1 MTTCHMILNHS
12 CLIVNTVLPL
22 KIGENAMSFAG
33 NPTTLGETIRKL
45 RKMAGLSQKK
55 LATLLGVDQTTIA
68 YWESGRNHPRHKY
81 LERLAA
87 IFGVSP
93 AVFYVNGNEFREYVR
108 VGERGDLYLP
118 VVSYVHA
125 GLGVFNEPE
134 ELLMVTFEEAR
145 KAHYAMKVKGR
156 SMEPA
161 LFEGDYIGVR
171 QQSVATTGDIVVALV
186 DEFDEVT
193 VKRLKQ
199 IATEIILVPDNP
211 EFPTYSSR
219 HHRIQIVGK
228 VTWVKRFLER

>member
-1 MTTCHMILNHS
+1 MILNHS
-12 CLIVNTVLPL
+12 CHRVKVVLPL
-22 KIGENAMSFAG
+22 KTGENAMSFAG

-45 RKMAGLSQKK
+45 RKMTGLSQKQ
-55 LATLLGVDQTTIA
+55 LAAMLGVDQSTIA
-68 YWESGRNHPRHKY
+68 YWESGKNFPRHKY
-81 LERLAA
+81 LERMAA

-93 AVFYVNGNEFREYVR
+93 AVFYVNGDEFRKYVR

-134 ELLMVTFEEAR
+134 ELLMVTLEEAR
-145 KAHYAMKVKGR
+145 KAHYVMKVKGR
-156 SMEPA
+156 SMEPT

-171 QQSVATTGDIVVALV
+171 QQSIATTGDIVVALV

-199 IATEIILVPDNP
+199 VATEIILVPDNP
-211 EFPTYSSR
+211 EFPSYSSKE
-219 HHRIQIVGK
+219 HRIRIIGK
-228 VTWVKRFLER
+228 VTWIKRFFER

>member
-1 MTTCHMILNHS
+1 M
-12 CLIVNTVLPL
+12 L
-22 KIGENAMSFAG
+22 KSKPSTIGEV
-33 NPTTLGETIRKL
+33 IRKL
-45 RKMAGLSQKK
+45 RQNAGMPQARLARLVGVTRSSISQ
-55 LATLLGVDQTTIA
+55 
-68 YWESGRNHPRHKY
+68 WESGRDYPRLKHIEKM
-81 LERLAA
+81 AA

-93 AVFYVNGNEFREYVR
+93 TIFFSDSDFREHVR
-108 VGERGDLYLP
+108 ICERGEIFLP
-118 VVSYVHA
+118 VLSYVHA
-125 GLGVFNEPE
+125 GLGVQKEPE
-134 ELLMVTFEEAR
+134 ELLLVTLEEAR

-156 SMEPA
+156 SMEPT

>member
-1 MTTCHMILNHS
+1 
-12 CLIVNTVLPL
+12 
-22 KIGENAMSFAG
+22 MSFTE
-33 NPTTLGETIRKL
+33 NPATLGEIIRKL
-45 RKMAGLSQKK
+45 RKMMGLSQEK
-55 LATLLGVDQTTIA
+55 LAALVGVDRA
-68 YWESGRNHPRHKY
+68 SVSFWESGRNYPRPKHIEK
-81 LERLAA
+81 LAA

-93 AVFYVNGNEFREYVR
+93 AVFYVNGDEFQKYVR

-125 GLGVFNEPE
+125 GLGVFSDPE
-134 ELLMVTFEEAR
+134 ELLMVTLEEAR

-156 SMEPA
+156 SMEPT

-211 EFPTYSSR
+211 EFPSYSSR
-219 HHRIQIVGK
+219 HHRIKIVGK